1 MKTCF
6 HCNKVIDKSW
16 LHLDN
21 MPVIDDKGHSVK
33 STKHICGYSCYKR
46 LSEKSQLPDNLWS
59 HIVNKCDYDGLISP
73 VRETIVKKEFE
84 YLTNEEVDALSDT
97 DKINYFDMESE
108 QVNLDPVLTEIRE
121 EIDMEDRRTAYLELS
136 SEDDY

>member
-1 MKTCF
+1 MLA
-6 HCNKVIDKSW
+6 ID
-16 LHLDN
+16 
-21 MPVIDDKGHSVK
+21 
-33 STKHICGYSCYKR
+33 
-46 LSEKSQLPDNLWS
+46 Q
-59 HIVNKCDYDGLISP
+59 
-73 VRETIVKKEFE
+73 KKEFE

-121 EIDMEDRRTAYLELS
+121 ELDMEDRRTAYLELS

>member
-1 MKTCF
+1 
-6 HCNKVIDKSW
+6 
-16 LHLDN
+16 
-21 MPVIDDKGHSVK
+21 
-33 STKHICGYSCYKR
+33 
-46 LSEKSQLPDNLWS
+46 
-59 HIVNKCDYDGLISP
+59 VNKCDYDGLISP

-121 EIDMEDRRTAYLELS
+121 ELDMEDRRTAYLELS